1 MKLRVPIGILAALL
15 CMMLAVSRLETG
27 RQAQGKQQLEQ
38 ALRRTAVCCYALE
51 GIYPPDVDYMRSH
64 YGLQYDRETY
74 IVHYTLFASNLM
86 PDITV
91 LERDS

>member
-1 MKLRVPIGILAALL
+1 MKLRVPLAILAALV
-15 CMMLAVSRLETG
+15 CVALAVSRLETG

-38 ALRRTAVCCYALE
+38 ALQRTAVCCYALE